1 MNCLPRRSSMER
13 RGVLPDHEPPRL
25 ECFGIRGWNRKVCA
39 LRFLILGLLLFMSYN
54 AYSEVTAKMSGAGDW
69 RISSLD
75 SVDMMDSPV
84 PSKHVVWV
92 KQNGKWDH
100 RPYVISEFLLKEQLI
115 ELKTLMDHIDNS
127 IPADYLIAVYYN
139 FESKNFMIYFDQA
152 FWKNETLH
160 RNLAAKL
167 REELRN

>member
-1 MNCLPRRSSMER
+1 MMKK
-13 RGVLPDHEPPRL
+13 
-25 ECFGIRGWNRKVCA
+25 IA
-39 LRFLILGLLLFMSYN
+39 FLILGLLLFMPHN
-54 AYSEVTAKMSGAGDW
+54 AYCEVTAAMSSAGDW
-69 RISSLD
+69 RISSLN
-75 SVDMMDSPV
+75 SVDMMDSPI

-92 KQNGKWDH
+92 KQNGQWDD

-127 IPADYLIAVYYN
+127 IPAEYLIAFYYN

-152 FWKNETLH
+152 FWKDEALH
-160 RNLAAKL
+160 RNLAVKL

>member
-1 MNCLPRRSSMER
+1 
-13 RGVLPDHEPPRL
+13 
-25 ECFGIRGWNRKVCA
+25 
-39 LRFLILGLLLFMSYN
+39 
-54 AYSEVTAKMSGAGDW
+54 
-69 RISSLD
+69 
-75 SVDMMDSPV
+75 MMDSPI

-92 KQNGKWDH
+92 KQNGKWDD

>member
-1 MNCLPRRSSMER
+1 MMKK
-13 RGVLPDHEPPRL
+13 
-25 ECFGIRGWNRKVCA
+25 IA
-39 LRFLILGLLLFMSYN
+39 FLILGLLLFMSHN
-54 AYSEVTAKMSGAGDW
+54 AYSEVAAKMSGAGDW
-69 RISSLD
+69 RISSLN
-75 SVDMMDSPV
+75 SVDMMDSPI

-92 KQNGKWDH
+92 KQYGKWDDQ
-100 RPYVISEFLLKEQLI
+100 PYVISEFLLKEQLI

-127 IPADYLIAVYYN
+127 IPAEYLIAFYYD

-152 FWKNETLH
+152 FWKDETLH

>member
-1 MNCLPRRSSMER
+1 MMKK
-13 RGVLPDHEPPRL
+13 
-25 ECFGIRGWNRKVCA
+25 IA
-39 LRFLILGLLLFMSYN
+39 FLILGLLMFMSRN
-54 AYSEVTAKMSGAGDW
+54 AYSEVTAGMSGAGDW
-69 RISSLD
+69 RISSLS
-75 SVDMMDSPV
+75 SVDMMDSPI

-92 KQNGKWDH
+92 KQNGKWDD

-127 IPADYLIAVYYN
+127 IPAEYLVAFYYD

-152 FWKNETLH
+152 LWKDETLH
-160 RNLAAKL
+160 RKLAAKL